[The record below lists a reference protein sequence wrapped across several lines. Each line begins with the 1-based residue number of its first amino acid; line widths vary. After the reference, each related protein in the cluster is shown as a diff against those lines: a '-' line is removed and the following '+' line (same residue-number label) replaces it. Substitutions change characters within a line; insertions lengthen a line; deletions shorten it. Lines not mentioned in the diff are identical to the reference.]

1 MAKNSW
7 ELKINGHDE
16 LLVRME
22 RYSSESERLINEAL
36 KSKGSAIAVD
46 RITEKIPVSEADLR
60 RGHQHAKNS
69 RPLKTQYI
77 NLGFIIR
84 PTRKF
89 EYLKYPDL

>member
-36 KSKGSAIAVD
+36 KSKGSDIAV
-46 RITEKIPVSEADLR
+46 IGLR
-60 RGHQHAKNS
+60 KKFLFRSRFKKRTPTRKNS
-69 RPLKTQYI
+69 RPLKDSIY
-77 NLGFIIR
+77 
-84 PTRKF
+84 
-89 EYLKYPDL
+89 

>member
-36 KSKGSAIAVD
+36 KSKGSDIAVD

-60 RGHQHAKNS
+60 SGHQHAKIVVHLRLNILIWVS
-69 RPLKTQYI
+69 SLDLQE
-77 NLGFIIR
+77 NLSI
-84 PTRKF
+84 
-89 EYLKYPDL
+89 